1 MKDLKMAILADQEHC
16 TGCGC
21 CAAVCARNAIE
32 MKRSDV
38 NGFLYPQITKEKCVG
53 CGLCEQACPA
63 LHITAEQGIE
73 KICSEVYAASAIED
87 EIREHSASGGVFSV
101 FAAGVLEEG
110 GCVVGVAWEGMTS
123 ACHRMIQDKS
133 DLALLR
139 GTKYFQS
146 RMGSIYEEIQK
157 MLGQGK
163 KVLFCGTPCQVRA
176 VGNYCK
182 MKGIED
188 GLILVDLLCRGIP
201 SQKAYEHWIWE
212 EEEKQGRRIQFV
224 QMKEKRNG
232 WNKVG
237 TRVTFE
243 NGSET
248 YYSFYENVFADSF
261 LRDNTSVRNSCYHCP
276 CKTVKRGSDLTIGDF
291 WGYRNPG
298 FADNKGISVVIVNS
312 ERGRKLFESVR
323 GNLKTA
329 PSTMWR
335 VVNGNRAAFEPL
347 KENKARDVF
356 WKLLDEYSFTTALN
370 TARDWRRLEL
380 EKFTD
385 VPDGLEVVNVG
396 TAQAKYAFDYQEVPI
411 HGYNM
416 ALYKNPLMY
425 NIEILRNHRE
435 KMASGVI
442 VLITLEY
449 PIFLCPNSHELS
461 MEEARRIRA
470 DCGGYAKEESF
481 LRQIGAR
488 NYRINHKKFWEV
500 DQELYDLIHLGW
512 ERTIGIQGIV
522 LQCLENEQV
531 RQKRKYAVED
541 LENLISYCRSASWK
555 PILVG
560 LPYSKELNDYVPR
573 EFKERNF
580 YEPVA
585 RVEKEMN
592 ITFYD
597 YSEDSRFAALDN
609 YMNVWFLN
617 ERGRKKFTRVVYEEI
632 LQGKEENGTKQ
643 NGMD

>member
-1 MKDLKMAILADQEHC
+1 MKDLKTAILADGEHC

-21 CAAVCARNAIE
+21 CVAVCARNALE

-38 NGFLYPQITKEKCVG
+38 DGFLYPRIREEKCVG

-63 LHITAEQGIE
+63 LHIDVGQRTEE
-73 KICSEVYAASAIED
+73 FCSKVYAASAIED
-87 EIREHSASGGVFSV
+87 EIREQSASGGVFSV

-110 GCVVGVAWEGMTS
+110 GCVVGVAWEGKTS
-123 ACHRMIQDKS
+123 ACHRMIQNKS
-133 DLALLR
+133 DLVFLR

-146 RMGSIYEEIQK
+146 RMGSIYKEIQQ

-163 KVLFCGTPCQVRA
+163 QVLFCGTPCQVRA
-176 VGNYCK
+176 IGNFCE
-182 MKGIED
+182 MKGIRD
-188 GLILVDLLCRGIP
+188 RLILVDLLCRGIP

-212 EEEKQGRRIQFV
+212 EEEKQGSRIQFV

-237 TRVTFE
+237 TRITFE
-243 NGSET
+243 DGNEK

-261 LRDNTSVRNSCYHCP
+261 LRDNISVKNSCYHCP
-276 CKTVKRGSDLTIGDF
+276 YKTIKRGSDLTIGDF

-298 FADNKGISVVIVNS
+298 FADNKGTSVVIVNS

-323 GNLKTA
+323 KKLKTA

-335 VVNGNRAAFEPL
+335 VVNGNGMAFEPL

-356 WKLLDEYSFTTALN
+356 WKLLDEYSFTTVLN
-370 TARDWRRLEL
+370 KARDWRRLEL

-435 KMASGVI
+435 TMASGAI
-442 VLITLEY
+442 VLIPLEY

-461 MEEARRIRA
+461 VEEARRIREA
-470 DCGGYAKEESF
+470 HKGYAKEENS
-481 LRQIGAR
+481 LRHLGTR
-488 NYRINHKKFWEV
+488 NYRINHKKRWEV
-500 DQELYDLIHLGW
+500 DQELHDLIHLGW
-512 ERTIGIQGIV
+512 EQTIGIQGIV
-522 LQCLENEQV
+522 LQNQENEQV
-531 RQKRKYAVED
+531 RRKRKYAVED
-541 LENLISYCRSASWK
+541 LNNLIAYCRSMSWK

-560 LPYSKELNDYVPR
+560 LPYSRELNDYVPQ
-573 EFKERNF
+573 EFKEKNF
-580 YEPVA
+580 YEPIELVK
-585 RVEKEMN
+585 KEMDVA
-592 ITFYD
+592 FYD
-597 YSEDSRFAALDN
+597 YSEDFRFAALDN

-617 ERGRKKFTRVVYEEI
+617 ERGREKFTRVVYEEI
-632 LQGKEENGTKQ
+632 LQGKEENGTRQ